1 MIEKVLGKI
10 THATFGFGGYQDCQ
24 FGFSVSLEGESTGCS
39 DFKGF
44 WGHEP
49 LKGAKWDGGDRA
61 GYWNDMLLEL
71 RDILEDANA
80 YTVDQLVGKPVEIV
94 YEDRMLKSWRILKEV
109 L

>member
-10 THATFGFGGYQDCQ
+10 TRATFGFGGYQDVQ
-24 FGFSVSLEGESTGCS
+24 FGFSVTLMGEGSGCA

-44 WGHEP
+44 WADDPSE
-49 LKGAKWDGGDRA
+49 GAQWTTEDRA
-61 GYWNDMLLEL
+61 GYWNAMLLEL
-71 RDILEDANA
+71 YDTLVDAKVQ
-80 YTVDQLVGKPVEIV
+80 TVDQLVGKPVEIV